1 MNEMNLR
8 DYQIEMIG
16 QVHAAWNGGMR
27 GVMCQMPTGTGKTV
41 VAVSVIRETLSPKEK
56 FSDQVAE
63 NKAVLVVAHR
73 KEILDQTKETL
84 KKCGFGKELK
94 EGRIVVESI
103 QKLAASER
111 KMENGKWEIGT
122 PLCPSLVVI
131 DEAHHATARTYRMLW
146 EMWPEARFL
155 GLTATPCRL
164 KKEGF
169 TDLFDKLVCS
179 WPVKR
184 FISEGWLADYEYI
197 TVKADSDMRSRI
209 NGLKKRGVDGDY
221 QVKEMGGLLDNRACI
236 EQLYRSC
243 EQFAKGRQGIVYAI
257 NREHASHIAAYYEAK
272 LKMDNGQLEMGN
284 GEQCGTVAVIDSG
297 TPKKERA
304 QIMED
309 YKAGK
314 VRILVNCEIYT
325 EGYDAPFVEFI
336 QMARPT
342 LSLSKY
348 LQQVGRGLRP
358 NKDGVKT
365 VILDNVGMY
374 YMFGLPSAN
383 RKWDRMF
390 RDGQEAGPAAKPSDA
405 TTLAMKSSVYSND
418 GMNVDAGHDLGMTA
432 IDKEMQ
438 ERVENGKAVV
448 VEYKRNEK
456 DVCYRLT
463 LNGKTVTEAFEVC
476 SGFMDGVVWF
486 EQHKGSAG
494 NKFYYDDEGN
504 PVAVFPHQ
512 SELLPDGIIKA
523 GTGYDVTG
531 YYDARM
537 CTWLPCLPNLYN
549 VEDASFVEEMDGWHV
564 RSRRFNYI
572 GFRKE
577 DISVIT
583 TQDGQRLVTMK
594 DAETGVSYVCLPK
607 GKQVMAFLGM
617 EDDETLILANGINRD
632 VIFTWAG
639 KRLTPHRKSGSGDE
653 LYARWEEKLVAV
665 PLDRRCLHLTIGSDY
680 HLQTFIDTDSRL
692 SGWYLE
698 NKVLCEAK
706 FTEIKKFVDGKYV
719 LAKLP
724 GNDNTV
730 VADLHGNVLYDKHH
744 VYFLTGDWAYIQV
757 SSGTVS
763 GNRVNLVS
771 GAYIEEGEDK
781 LVCGPFCFEV
791 VHAGWEK
798 TWCPKGWPKDKLGLS
813 ILDLKDGVLYTYDN
827 ISCRKVL
834 AFEKEPSKFY
844 RVLKDYE
851 NGQYEVR
858 EVMSK
863 ELYIYEKGNLPR
875 KKLMADVESVKD
887 KVIDRQW
894 RWGDLR

>member
-1 MNEMNLR
+1 MSEKNLR
-8 DYQIEMIG
+8 DYQIEVKSQI
-16 QVHAAWNGGMR
+16 HAAWNGGMR

-41 VAVSVIRETLSPKEK
+41 VAVSIIRETLSPKERI
-56 FSDQVAE
+56 SDQVAE
-63 NKAVLVVAHR
+63 NKSVLVVAHR
-73 KEILDQTKETL
+73 KEILDQMKETL
-84 KKCGFGKELK
+84 KRYGLARELK

-103 QKLAASER
+103 QKLAAVEL
-111 KMENGKWEIGT
+111 KTGNGKLKSGN

-155 GLTATPCRL
+155 GMTATPCRL

-221 QVKEMGGLLDNRACI
+221 QVKEMGSVLDNRASI
-236 EQLYRSC
+236 AQLYRSY
-243 EQFAKGRQGIVYAI
+243 EQFARGRQGIVYAI
-257 NREHASHIAAYYEAK
+257 NREHANHIADFYSQQYENDKTKESKNEIDSDA
-272 LKMDNGQLEMGN
+272 
-284 GEQCGTVAVIDSG
+284 VAVIDSG

-304 QIMED
+304 QILED

-358 NKDGVKT
+358 NKDGMKT

-374 YMFGLPSAN
+374 YMFGLPSADRN
-383 RKWDRMF
+383 WDRMF
-390 RDGQEAGPAAKPSDA
+390 RDGQGLLTNSSTKTRTIASENVNA
-405 TTLAMKSSVYSND
+405 TATEEMTD
-418 GMNVDAGHDLGMTA
+418 GHDLGMTV
-432 IDKEMQ
+432 IDKDMQ
-438 ERVENGKAVV
+438 ERVESGKAVV
-448 VEYKRNEK
+448 VEYKRNDK
-456 DVCYRLT
+456 DVCYRMT
-463 LNGKTVTEAFEVC
+463 LNGKNVTEAFEVC
-476 SGFMDGVVWF
+476 SGFMDGVVCF

-494 NKFYYDDEGN
+494 DKFYYDDEGN

-523 GTGYDVTG
+523 ETSYDVTG

-549 VEDASFVEEMDGWHV
+549 KEEASFVEEMDGWHV
-564 RSRRFNYI
+564 RSRKFNYM

-594 DAETGVSYVCLPK
+594 DAGTDVSYVCLPK
-607 GKQVMAFLGM
+607 GRQVMAFLGM
-617 EDDETLILANGINRD
+617 EDDGTLILANGINRD

-639 KRLTPHRKSGSGDE
+639 KRLTPHRKSGSGHE

-665 PLDRRCLHLTIGSDY
+665 PLDRNCLHLTIGTDY
-680 HLQTFIDTDSRL
+680 HLQAFIDTDSGL

-698 NKVLCEAK
+698 NRVLCEAK

-719 LAKLP
+719 LAKLL

-744 VYFLTGDWAYIQV
+744 VYYLTGDWAHIQV
-757 SSGTVS
+757 SSGTAS

-781 LVCGPFCFEV
+781 LVCGPFCFEAV
-791 VHAGWEK
+791 QTGWEK

-813 ILDLKDGVLYTYDN
+813 VLDLKDGVLYAYDN

-834 AFEKEPSKFY
+834 AFEKDPSKFY
-844 RVLKDYE
+844 RVLKDF
-851 NGQYEVR
+851 GDGRYEVR
-858 EVMSK
+858 EVMGK
-863 ELYIYEKGNLPR
+863 ELYIYEKGSLPR
-875 KKLMADVESVKD
+875 KKLIVDEGTVKD
-887 KVIDRQW
+887 KAFASRW